1 MKNSKIFIRKIHI
14 NNLEVLCSIG
24 VHENEHIKPQRV
36 IIDVEVNLV
45 FDCFPKNDR
54 IEETLNYDLI
64 YSGIKKIVKS
74 KHFNLLETLAGSLDS
89 FLSTFQSVDSKSVSI
104 SKPDIYSDCKD
115 VTYKISDLKK

>member
-36 IIDVEVNLV
+36 IIDVEVHLV

-74 KHFNLLETLAGSLDS
+74 KHFNLLETLAGSIYN
-89 FLSTFQSVDSKSVSI
+89 FLSTFKLIDSKCIRV
-104 SKPDIYSDCKD
+104 SKPDIYSDCED
-115 VTYKISDLKK
+115 VTYEISDFKK

>member
-74 KHFNLLETLAGSLDS
+74 KHFNLLETLVGSIDS

>member
-1 MKNSKIFIRKIHI
+1 MDNSRNLIRKILI
-14 NNLEVLCSIG
+14 RDLELLCRIG
-24 VHENEHIKPQRV
+24 VNEKEHLSPQR
-36 IIDVEVNLV
+36 IIINIEVNL
-45 FDCFPKNDR
+45 DIKCFPENDR

-64 YSGIKKIVKS
+64 YSGIKKIVSS
-74 KHFNLLETLAGSLDS
+74 KHFNLLETLAGSIDS

>member
-74 KHFNLLETLAGSLDS
+74 KHFNLLETFSSLVS
-89 FLSTFQSVDSKSVSI
+89 NGPTFVLFDN
-104 SKPDIYSDCKD
+104 
-115 VTYKISDLKK
+115 VTITW

>member
-1 MKNSKIFIRKIHI
+1 MDNSTNLIRKILI
-14 NNLEVLCSIG
+14 RDLELLCSIG
-24 VHENEHIKPQRV
+24 VNEKEHLSPQR
-36 IIDVEVNLV
+36 IIINIEVNL
-45 FDCFPKNDR
+45 DIKCFPENDR

-74 KHFNLLETLAGSLDS
+74 KHFNLLETLVGSIDS